1 MDSMESKSKEIRLA
15 LESLL
20 ENEADCA
27 RALLQSLKAES
38 AALASRDTKLVTIN
52 SANKRK
58 LVEKLQQASDAR
70 ITYMESHGL
79 TASAEEIRGYNPV
92 ESPNAKLDALF
103 IELSQLAQQ
112 CFEEN
117 RIIGQLIN
125 RRTQFIGQILRSLS
139 PTANLNGLTYEENGS
154 AATGQQSSMFYLTKI

>member
-1 MDSMESKSKEIRLA
+1 METKSKEIRLA
-15 LESLL
+15 LENLL

-38 AALASRDTKLVTIN
+38 AALATKDAKLVTIN

-58 LVEKLQQASDAR
+58 LVEKLQLASESR
-70 ITYMESHGL
+70 ITYMEAHDL
-79 TASAEEIRGYNPV
+79 TASAEEVRGYNPT
-92 ESPNAKLDALF
+92 ESRNAKLDALF

-112 CFEEN
+112 CFDEN

-154 AATGQQSSMFYLTKI
+154 AAANQQSSMFYLTKI

>member
-1 MDSMESKSKEIRLA
+1 MESESKEIREA
-15 LESLL
+15 LETLL

-27 RALLQSLKAES
+27 RALLHSLKAES
-38 AALASRDTKLVTIN
+38 AALASKDPKLVTIN

-58 LVEKLQQASDAR
+58 LVDKLQQASDDR
-70 ITYMESHGL
+70 ITYMEAHGL
-79 TASAEEIRGYNPV
+79 TASAEEIRGYNPS
-92 ESPNAKLDALF
+92 ESRNAKMDALF

-112 CFEEN
+112 CFDEN

-125 RRTQFIGQILRSLS
+125 RRTQFIGQILRGLS

-154 AATGQQSSMFYLTKI
+154 AVSGQPNSMFYLTKI

>member
-1 MDSMESKSKEIRLA
+1 MDSKSKEIRVA
-15 LESLL
+15 LETLL
-20 ENEADCA
+20 ETEADCA
-27 RALLQSLKAES
+27 RTLLQSLKAES
-38 AALASRDTKLVTIN
+38 AALASKDVKLVTIN

-58 LVEKLQQASDAR
+58 LIDKLQQASHDR
-70 ITYMESHGL
+70 ITFMEAHGL
-79 TASAEEIRGYNPV
+79 AASAEEIRGYNPT
-92 ESPNAKLDALF
+92 ESRNAKLDALF

-139 PTANLNGLTYEENGS
+139 PTANLNGLTYEENGNEVS
-154 AATGQQSSMFYLTKI
+154 GQQSSMFYLTKI

>member
-1 MDSMESKSKEIRLA
+1 MDQQSSDIREA
-15 LESLL
+15 LETLL
-20 ENEADCA
+20 DDEASCA

-38 AALASRDTKLVTIN
+38 AALASKDSKLVTIN

-58 LVEKLQQASDAR
+58 LIDKLQTASEAR
-70 ITYMESHGL
+70 IQFMEAHGL
-79 TASAEEIRGYNPV
+79 TASAHEIRGYNPS
-92 ESPNAKLDALF
+92 ESSNARLDALF

-112 CFEEN
+112 CFDEN

-139 PTANLNGLTYEENGS
+139 PSAEQQGLTYEESGNAS
-154 AATGQQSSMFYLTKI
+154 NTQNSMFYLTKI

>member
-1 MDSMESKSKEIRLA
+1 MENSNREIREA
-15 LESLL
+15 LETLL

-38 AALASRDTKLVTIN
+38 AALASKDAKLVTIN

-58 LVEKLQQASDAR
+58 LVDKLQLASDAR
-70 ITYMESHGL
+70 ITYMEAHNL
-79 TASAEEIRGYNPV
+79 TAKAEEIRGYNPV

-103 IELSQLAQQ
+103 IDLSQLAQQ
-112 CFEEN
+112 CFDEN

-139 PTANLNGLTYEENGS
+139 PTANLNGLTYEENGNE
-154 AATGQQSSMFYLTKI
+154 AANQQSSMFYLTKI

>member
-1 MDSMESKSKEIRLA
+1 MASQNKEIRVA
-15 LESLL
+15 LEALL

-27 RALLQSLKAES
+27 RALLQSLKTES
-38 AALASRDTKLVTIN
+38 AALASKDAKLVTIN

-58 LVEKLQQASDAR
+58 LIDNLQQASDQR
-70 ITYMESHGL
+70 ITYMEAHGL
-79 TASAEEIRGYNPV
+79 VASAKEIRGYNPS
-92 ESPNAKLDALF
+92 ESSNAKLDALF

-112 CFEEN
+112 CFDEN

-139 PTANLNGLTYEENGS
+139 PSANLSGLTYEENGN
-154 AATGQQSSMFYLTKI
+154 AAESQQNSMFYLTKI